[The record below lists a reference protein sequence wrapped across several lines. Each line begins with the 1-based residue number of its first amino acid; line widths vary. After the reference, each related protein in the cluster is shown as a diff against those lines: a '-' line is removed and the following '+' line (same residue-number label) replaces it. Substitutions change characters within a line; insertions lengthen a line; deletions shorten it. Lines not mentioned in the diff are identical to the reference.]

1 MMRSFIAIEFSHPVH
16 HQLQA
21 NGDHLRAYLRRQ
33 NAPVCLRWSAVDNIH
48 LTLRFL
54 GETTAAQAQIIATG
68 LRAAAM
74 QHAPFTLTLGG
85 VGGFPTV
92 RQPRVVWLGVGGDV
106 GQLHALQAAVEQTV
120 QLAGFAA
127 EERPFAA
134 HITLARAQRDATKE
148 QLRAV
153 GSHLATYNVTT
164 PIPVYVDA
172 VVHMRSD
179 LRPSG
184 AVYTRLAH
192 FPLHPPV

>member
-1 MMRSFIAIEFSHPVH
+1 MMRTFIAIEFSHEVH
-16 HQLQA
+16 HQLQT

-33 NAPVCLRWSAVDNIH
+33 GAPACLRWSAVDNIH

-54 GETTAAQAQIIATG
+54 GETTAAQAQLIATE

-74 QHAPFTLTLGG
+74 QHAPFALTLGG
-85 VGGFPTV
+85 VGGFPNI
-92 RQPRVVWLGVGGDV
+92 RQPRVLWLGVGGDLA
-106 GQLHALQAAVEQTV
+106 QLHALQAAVEGTV
-120 QLAGFAA
+120 QRAGFAA

-134 HITLARAQRDATKE
+134 HITLARAQRTASKE
-148 QLRAV
+148 ELRAT
-153 GSHLATYNVTT
+153 GSHLATYKATT

-184 AVYTRLAH
+184 AVYTLLAH